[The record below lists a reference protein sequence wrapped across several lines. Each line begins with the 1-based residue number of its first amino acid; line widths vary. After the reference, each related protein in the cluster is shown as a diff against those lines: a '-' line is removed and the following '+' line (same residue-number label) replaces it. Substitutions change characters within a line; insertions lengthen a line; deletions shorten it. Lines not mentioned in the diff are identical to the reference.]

1 MTEESHTAA
10 TQRINAQ
17 LAGRWPHLFNAMKPV
32 PLAIGIYEALLEAMP
47 EVTADQFRRV
57 LSPWCNRPRYLAAL
71 TAGADRHG
79 LEGVQGAV
87 TEQQAADA
95 ADMLKAAQARFKAKA
110 EAKRQAEKAVRAAAL
125 KKAEQAKAKEEAEA
139 KKKAEEAEAPKAR
152 QAEPPPAPP
161 KPAPATAKPAGPV
174 ILVKKR
180 RLAQPG
186 TDSS

>member
-110 EAKRQAEKAVRAAAL
+110 EAKRQAEKAAQAAAL

>member
-10 TQRINAQ
+10 TQRINVQ
-17 LAGRWPHLFNAMKPV
+17 LAERWPDLFNTMKPV

-47 EVTADQFRRV
+47 DVTADQLRRV
-57 LSPWCNRPRYLAAL
+57 LSRWCNRPRYQAAL
-71 TAGADRHG
+71 TAGAERHG
-79 LEGVQGAV
+79 LEGVQGEV
-87 TEQQAADA
+87 TEKQAADA
-95 ADMLKAAQARFKAKA
+95 AEMLKAAQAHFKAKA
-110 EAKRQAEKAVRAAAL
+110 EAKRQAEKAVQAAAR

-139 KKKAEEAEAPKAR
+139 KKKAEAAESQKAR

-174 ILVKKR
+174 IMVKKR

-186 TDSS
+186 SDS